1 MDILRS
7 SDYSNT
13 KTYLKILHP
22 TARGVVFK
30 HHLKHASRK
39 KMVGLK
45 HKFHSWDASLGN
57 VLTDFIVPG
66 NLVYIKSVARPLKLR
81 TFWLSQFHAY
91 FWFNMVMISCVIGLC
106 VVE

>member
-7 SDYSNT
+7 SDDSNT

-22 TARGVVFK
+22 TAGGVVFK

-57 VLTDFIVPG
+57 VLAAFKIPG

-81 TFWLSQFHAY
+81 TRALIYISALLRTFWLSRILL
-91 FWFNMVMISCVIGLC
+91 V
-106 VVE
+106 

>member
-7 SDYSNT
+7 SDDFNT

-22 TARGVVFK
+22 TAGGVVFK
-30 HHLKHASRK
+30 RHLKHASRK

-57 VLTDFIVPG
+57 VFAAFKIPG
-66 NLVYIKSVARPLKLR
+66 NLVYIKSVARPVNLEL
-81 TFWLSQFHAY
+81 FGFHAY
-91 FWFNMVMISCVIGLC
+91 FWFNMVMISCVTGLC
-106 VVE
+106 LVE

>member
-7 SDYSNT
+7 SDCSDT
-13 KTYLKILHP
+13 KTFLKILYP

-30 HHLKHASRK
+30 HHLKPASRK

-57 VLTDFIVPG
+57 VLAAFKIPG
-66 NLVYIKSVARPLKLR
+66 NLVYIKSVAQPLKLG
-81 TFWLSQFHAY
+81 TFLLF
-91 FWFNMVMISCVIGLC
+91 
-106 VVE
+106 

>member
-7 SDYSNT
+7 SDDSHT

-22 TARGVVFK
+22 TAGGVVFK

-45 HKFHSWDASLGN
+45 HKFYSWDASLGN
-57 VLTDFIVPG
+57 VLAAFKIPG
-66 NLVYIKSVARPLKLR
+66 NLVYIQSVARPLKLR
-81 TFWLSQFHAY
+81 TFWLSRILL
-91 FWFNMVMISCVIGLC
+91 V
-106 VVE
+106 

>member
-7 SDYSNT
+7 SNDSNT

-22 TARGVVFK
+22 TAGGVVFK

-45 HKFHSWDASLGN
+45 HKFHS
-57 VLTDFIVPG
+57 
-66 NLVYIKSVARPLKLR
+66 
-81 TFWLSQFHAY
+81 
-91 FWFNMVMISCVIGLC
+91 
-106 VVE
+106 